1 MQNKLAEL
9 LEGKTSVAIGGHV
22 RPDGDCVGA
31 CMGLYQY
38 LRDNYRDVETDVY
51 LEEIPSHFSFVEG
64 TGDIRHQVEPGK
76 TYDLFICLDC
86 GDAERLGFSRP
97 LFESAGQTFCVDHH
111 ISNQAFADENYIV
124 PDASSTS
131 ELVFRLLD
139 CGRITRGI
147 AEALYIGIV
156 HDTGVFQYSC
166 AGPETFRMAAALL
179 EKGVDAPSIIER
191 TYYEKSYA
199 QNQILGRALLESIV
213 FMHGQCIFS
222 SVSQA
227 VMRFYGV
234 TPKELDGIVSQLR
247 ITKGVEVA
255 IFLYEQEPNVYKVSL
270 RSKEKVDVS
279 RVAAYFGG
287 GGHVKAAGC
296 TMPGTVH
303 DVINNLA
310 RQIAPQLETEETKTE
325 EA

>member
-166 AGPETFRMAAALL
+166 AGPETFRTAAALL

-255 IFLYEQEPNVYKVSL
+255 IFLYEQESNVYKVSL

>member
-64 TGDIRHQVEPGK
+64 TGDIRHQVQPGK

-166 AGPETFRMAAALL
+166 AGPETFRIAADLL

-213 FMHGQCIFS
+213 FMHGQCIFT

-287 GGHVKAAGC
+287 GGHMKAAGC

>member
-38 LRDNYRDVETDVY
+38 LRDNYRDIETDVY

-64 TGDIRHQVEPGK
+64 TGDIRHQVQPGK

-166 AGPETFRMAAALL
+166 TGPETFRTAAALL

-287 GGHVKAAGC
+287 GGHMKAAGC

>member
-156 HDTGVFQYSC
+156 HDTGVFQYS
-166 AGPETFRMAAALL
+166 
-179 EKGVDAPSIIER
+179 
-191 TYYEKSYA
+191 YEKSYA